1 MQTFNCR
8 RNSAPHEGAEGF
20 SLIELM
26 LVLVV
31 MGILAAVA
39 IPSYQGYVSKGRRSD
54 AVAAVASVQ
63 QAQERLRANQP
74 NYAGQ
79 LSDLG
84 ISATTASGHYAV
96 DLSSADAVGY
106 VVVVT
111 PTPGGLQAND
121 APCASMKM
129 TMSKGNAIYTA
140 TRRDGTANDT
150 ECWPK

>member
-1 MQTFNCR
+1 MQTPAR
-8 RNSAPHEGAEGF
+8 RHSAPREGAGGF

-26 LVLVV
+26 IVLVV

-39 IPSYQGYVSKGRRSD
+39 IPSYQAYVSKGRRAD
-54 AVAAVASVQ
+54 AVAAVTSVQ

-74 NYAGQ
+74 NYAEQ

-84 ISATTASGHYAV
+84 ISATSAGGHYAV
-96 DLSSADAVGY
+96 ALSSADAVGY

-111 PTPGGLQAND
+111 PTSGGLQSND
-121 APCASMKM
+121 APCASMTM
-129 TMSKGNAIYTA
+129 TMRRGNAIYTA
-140 TRRDGTANDT
+140 TRRDGTANDA